1 MNEVLEDA
9 LEEYSESDQCHN
21 NGPNHVAELYA
32 TKEVVPSLSVLEAV
46 ASKASQN

>member
-21 NGPNHVAELYA
+21 GPNHVAELYA
-32 TKEVVPSLSVLEAV
+32 TKEVMPSLSVLEAV